1 MTHPHT
7 VDVVVAGLGAAG
19 SAAAYHLARRGVRVI
34 GVDRF
39 APPHAMGSSHGRSR
53 IIREAY
59 FEHPLYVPLVRRAYA
74 GWEELESS
82 SGRRIYLR
90 TGGLML
96 GPEDGTVVAGARRS
110 ALEHGLPFEELTSE
124 EIRRRFPAWRLPD
137 DVVGI
142 FEPRA
147 GMLDPEA
154 AIEAHLE
161 LARRHGAD
169 LRFGEAIVSWRA
181 DGDGVEVA
189 TSRGTY
195 RAARLV
201 LAVGAWTPRVLAP
214 LGLPLVVER
223 NVVAWFDTTSE
234 RAGARAGSPD
244 LLRVRT
250 GSPDRVQGR
259 AGSPERARGRAGSPA
274 RGAQPTPAAD
284 DVADLFSPERFPVFI
299 HEFRPGVAWY
309 GFPDVGDGVKAGIHH
324 SGEAT
329 DPETDLREAT
339 ERDVARI
346 RALVRAHLP
355 AADRPLREA
364 AVCLYT
370 NAPDHHFL
378 LDRHPDHSSVL
389 VVSPCSG
396 HGFKFAPAIGEV
408 VADLAL
414 DGRTRFDLTPFRIDR
429 LLR

>member
-1 MTHPHT
+1 MTHSPT
-7 VDVVVAGLGAAG
+7 ADVVVAGLGAAG

-74 GWEELESS
+74 GWEELESL

-124 EIRRRFPAWRLPD
+124 EVRRRYPAWRLPD
-137 DVVGI
+137 DIVGI

-169 LRFGEAIVSWRA
+169 LRFDEPLVSWREE
-181 DGDGVEVA
+181 GDGVEVA
-189 TSRGTY
+189 TSRARY
-195 RAARLV
+195 RAAWLV
-201 LAVGAWTPRVLAP
+201 LAVGAWTRRVLAP
-214 LGLPLVVER
+214 LDLPLVVDR

-234 RAGARAGSPD
+234 RARARTRWPARSSARTRLPD
-244 LLRVRT
+244 
-250 GSPDRVQGR
+250 
-259 AGSPERARGRAGSPA
+259 RARGHTGAPA
-274 RGAQPTPAAD
+274 HGALPGPAAD
-284 DVADLFSPERFPVFI
+284 DVAGYFSPERFPVFI
-299 HEFRPGVAWY
+299 HEFRPGLAWY

-324 SGEAT
+324 SGAAT
-329 DPETDLREAT
+329 DPETEGREAS
-339 ERDVARI
+339 EDDVARI

-364 AVCLYT
+364 TVCLYT
-370 NAPDHHFL
+370 NTPDDHFL
-378 LDRHPDHSSVL
+378 VDRHPDHPAVL

-408 VADLAL
+408 VAELAL
-414 DGRTRFDLTPFRIDR
+414 EGRSRFDLTPFRIDR